1 MGLIK
6 AVTSAIGS
14 AGSNIFAAG
23 AESITSVFRD
33 QYVEFFTGDSL
44 EKDVLVKRGAR
55 KVKNG
60 SNKGDS
66 DVITN
71 GSKIAVPTGTAL
83 LLVDNGKVTDFT
95 TQPGLYTW
103 DKSSAPSCIG
113 AEGFGEGF
121 KKSMETM
128 LDRFKSGGIINSE
141 QRIYFVN
148 MLEITEN
155 GFGSPAPL
163 PYRDPEFKNISIRVS
178 GYFTYKIVNPITFF
192 ESVSGNVAE
201 MFPRNPFTQT
211 QLRSE
216 FVTSISEVI
225 NKLGEGGKNIPFAN
239 IPSENTIIKEFMES
253 ALDEQWTTR
262 RGIDVIAVSINPV
275 IPDEASQK
283 RIDEV
288 TRIRNYRDMGL
299 VGDYA
304 TMGMT
309 DAYKAAGS
317 NTGGGAA
324 ASMFG
329 VGVMGAV
336 GGQQGMP
343 NPMMAGQ
350 MSGQPVSQQNMAG
363 GIIAGGMMAGAVAAG
378 AASGWKCG
386 VCGRAGND
394 GKFCAECGAK
404 KPEAA
409 ATWDCSCGK
418 KGNEGKFCAD
428 CGAKKPEATT
438 SWDCDCGKKGNDGK
452 FCADCGKPKA

>member
-33 QYVEFFTGDSL
+33 QYIEFFTGDSL
-44 EKDVLVKRGAR
+44 DKDTLVKRGAR
-55 KVKNG
+55 KIKNG
-60 SNKGDS
+60 SNKGDT

-113 AEGFGEGF
+113 GEGFGEGF
-121 KKSMETM
+121 KKSMETI

-192 ESVSGNVAE
+192 ESISGNVAE

-211 QLRSE
+211 QLRAE
-216 FVTSISEVI
+216 FVSSISEVI
-225 NKLGEGGKNIPFAN
+225 NKLGEGGKNVPFAN
-239 IPSENTIIKEFMES
+239 IPSENGIITTYMES

-262 RGIDVIAVSINPV
+262 RGIEVIAVAINPV

-309 DAYKAAGS
+309 DAFKAGAA
-317 NTGGGAA
+317 NEGGAVSA
-324 ASMFG
+324 FAG
-329 VGVMGAV
+329 VGMLNMAS
-336 GGQQGMP
+336 QQTGMV

-350 MSGQPVSQQNMAG
+350 MAQQQQSQQQAQQNM
-363 GIIAGGMMAGAVAAG
+363 AGGMMAGAVAAN
-378 AASGWKCG
+378 ASSGWKCPA
-386 VCGRAGND
+386 CGREGNNGKFCAECGAKKPEAAAGWDCSCGKKGND

-404 KPEAA
+404 KPEGSSA
-409 ATWDCSCGK
+409 WDC
-418 KGNEGKFCAD
+418 A
-428 CGAKKPEATT
+428 
-438 SWDCDCGKKGNDGK
+438 CGKKGNDGK